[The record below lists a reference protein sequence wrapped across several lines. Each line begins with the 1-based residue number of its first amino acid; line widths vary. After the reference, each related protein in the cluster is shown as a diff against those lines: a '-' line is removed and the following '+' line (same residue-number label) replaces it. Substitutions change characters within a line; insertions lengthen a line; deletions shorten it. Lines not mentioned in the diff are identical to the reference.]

1 MAKWPRN
8 SGSPALSASWAAA
21 FADASLHPQG
31 ARTERLAPV
40 QSSGLGAR
48 LRMDRLLNDL
58 SFGLVFR
65 EAKTQLWPEDRLR
78 LRAASAYR
86 FRHVPRAC
94 VYNIRSAERPI

>member
-58 SFGLVFR
+58 SFGRWQGMSLKIRVIGHLPTTSIR
-65 EAKTQLWPEDRLR
+65 QTMTA
-78 LRAASAYR
+78 RATVVVSR
-86 FRHVPRAC
+86 MPR
-94 VYNIRSAERPI
+94 